1 MVKPSMVIV
10 LALLVGGL
18 AFASG
23 AEESSSGAS
32 SGAGELTYW
41 FSASEPETAF
51 IQAAV
56 DEYNAQSGG
65 PHVEFVERPDSNE
78 AMATAIAGG
87 QGPDILHYNHNT
99 VWFFGLDSIY
109 DIKEF
114 VLDDEIGLSSESF
127 MPAPRMS
134 VNYGGQVIALPIS
147 FGLGAVMYNVRLIE
161 EAGLDASDPPQTW
174 AEFEEWAQALTVRDG
189 DETVQWGVTADSV
202 DWLLQEVMFANGGDW
217 NNDDMSEYA
226 PFKEEL
232 IGGVAW
238 IKRLV
243 NELQVMPIPR
253 GVTWTGTSQ
262 MLAGEQGFENETI
275 AMKIGSSS
283 FAGEVA
289 MNPDLRVGLFP
300 IPRGPLAGDTVR
312 ISTGYNGLHVMFNS
326 DDPRESYLF
335 MKWMVENKAVD
346 YAPISTSFPA
356 YAENLDRYRNDPT
369 YSAMVDHLLK
379 SPVRRFHVFP
389 ARLDVRSQEPAVV
402 ENVLLGRLTPRE
414 SVERFKEHARR
425 VFSENR
431 RELDEF
437 ISIQE
442 PVW

>member
-1 MVKPSMVIV
+1 MIKRSIV
-10 LALLVGGL
+10 FVLVLLVTAAM
-18 AFASG
+18 AFASA
-23 AEESSSGAS
+23 AEESGSS
-32 SGAGELTYW
+32 AGELTYW
-41 FSASEPETAF
+41 FAASQPEVAF

-56 DEYNAQSGG
+56 DEYNAQSSG
-65 PHVEFVERPDSNE
+65 PVIKLVERPDSNE

-109 DIKEF
+109 DLKEF
-114 VLDDEIGLSSESF
+114 VLDDEIGMDSDSF
-127 MPAPRMS
+127 MPSARRS
-134 VNYGGQVIALPIS
+134 VNYGGKVIALPIS
-147 FGLGAVMYNVRLIE
+147 FGLGAVMYNARLIE
-161 EAGLDASDPPQTW
+161 EAGLDATDPPQTW
-174 AEFEEWAQALTVRDG
+174 AEFEEWAEALTIREG
-189 DETVQWGVTADSV
+189 EETVQWGVTADSV

-238 IKRLV
+238 IERLV
-243 NELQVMPIPR
+243 NELEVMPIPR

-275 AMKIGSSS
+275 AMKIGSSGFS
-283 FAGEVA
+283 GEQSI
-289 MNPDLRVGLFP
+289 NPDLRIGLFP

-326 DDPRESYLF
+326 ADPRESYLF
-335 MKWMVENKAVD
+335 MKWLVENKASD
-346 YAPISTSFPA
+346 YAIINTGYPA

-369 YSAMVDHLLK
+369 YAAMVDHLLK

-402 ENVLLGRLTPRE
+402 ENVLLGRMTPRE
-414 SVERFKEHARR
+414 SVENFKEHAAR
-425 VFSENR
+425 VFTENR
-431 RELDEF
+431 QELDEF

-442 PVW
+442 LVW

>member
-1 MVKPSMVIV
+1 MIKRSVVFV
-10 LALLVGGL
+10 LVLSVVAGMAL
-18 AFASG
+18 ASPVDEAG
-23 AEESSSGAS
+23 SSAE
-32 SGAGELTYW
+32 ELTYW
-41 FSASEPETAF
+41 FAGTDAEIAF
-51 IQAAV
+51 VQAAV
-56 DEYNAQSGG
+56 DEYNAQSSG
-65 PHVEFVERPDSNE
+65 PVINMVERPDSNE

-99 VWFFGLDSIY
+99 VWFFGLDSIL
-109 DIKEF
+109 DLKEF
-114 VLDDEIGLSSESF
+114 VLDEEIGMDSASF

-134 VNYGGQVIALPIS
+134 VNYGGKVIALPIS
-147 FGLGAVMYNVRLIE
+147 FGLGAVMYNARLIE
-161 EAGLDASDPPQTW
+161 EAGLDAGDPPQTW
-174 AEFEEWAQALTVRDG
+174 AEFEEWAQALTIREG
-189 DETVQWGVTADSV
+189 EETVQWGVTADSV

-238 IKRLV
+238 IDRLV
-243 NELQVMPIPR
+243 NELEVMPIPR

-275 AMKIGSSS
+275 AMKIGHSGFS
-283 FAGEVA
+283 GEMA
-289 MNPDLRVGLFP
+289 INPDLRIGLFP

-326 DDPRESYLF
+326 ADPRESYLF
-335 MKWMVENKAVD
+335 MKWMVENKAAD
-346 YAPISTSFPA
+346 LAALTTSFPA
-356 YAENLDRYRNDPT
+356 YAGNLDSYRNDPT
-369 YSAMVDHLLK
+369 FAAMVDHLLK

-389 ARLDVRSQEPAVV
+389 ARLDVRSEEPAVV
-402 ENVLLGRLTPRE
+402 ENVLLGRMTPRE
-414 SVERFKEHARR
+414 SVENFKEHATR
-425 VFSENR
+425 VFTENR
-431 RELDEF
+431 MELDEF

>member
-1 MVKPSMVIV
+1 MIKRSIVIV
-10 LALLVGGL
+10 LMLLVTAAM
-18 AFASG
+18 AFASA
-23 AEESSSGAS
+23 AEESGSSAE
-32 SGAGELTYW
+32 ELTYW
-41 FSASEPETAF
+41 FAASQPEVAF

-56 DEYNAQSGG
+56 DEYNAQSSG
-65 PHVEFVERPDSNE
+65 PVIKLVERPDSNE

-109 DIKEF
+109 DLKEF
-114 VLDDEIGLSSESF
+114 VLDDEIGMDSDSF
-127 MPAPRMS
+127 MPSARRS
-134 VNYGGQVIALPIS
+134 VNYGGKVIALPIS
-147 FGLGAVMYNVRLIE
+147 FGLGAVMYNARLIE

-174 AEFEEWAQALTVRDG
+174 AEFEEWAEALTIREG
-189 DETVQWGVTADSV
+189 EETVQWGVTADSV

-238 IKRLV
+238 IERLV
-243 NELQVMPIPR
+243 NELEVMPIPR

-275 AMKIGSSS
+275 AMKIGSSGFS
-283 FAGEVA
+283 GEQSI
-289 MNPDLRVGLFP
+289 NPDLRIGLFP

-326 DDPRESYLF
+326 ADPRESYLF
-335 MKWMVENKAVD
+335 MKWLVENKASD
-346 YAPISTSFPA
+346 YAIINTGYPA

-369 YSAMVDHLLK
+369 YAAMVDHLLK

-402 ENVLLGRLTPRE
+402 ENVLLGRMTPRE
-414 SVERFKEHARR
+414 SVENFKEHAAR

-431 RELDEF
+431 QELDEF

-442 PVW
+442 LVW